1 MQRRTLLMEVAI
13 LTLFIACFASS
24 VYASYSTSIIYSKF
38 NSISWYTETLD
49 RNYTSVTID
58 IIPHLTFNQTGTPAA
73 KVAFMNET
81 TTVKGIIVLF
91 YKDNTEKVYLADGV
105 TEVQI
110 ATGTWTAGNITRI
123 VLASQKVTIT
133 DHYGV
138 EASEATILDGFSF
151 DKAFAN
157 VRAKGA
163 TAYTATDGY
172 IQVDVD
178 AGTAGMTSTIA
189 DWMPTLIQLMMLGM
203 AIGIIGKMGG
213 KW

>member
-1 MQRRTLLMEVAI
+1 MEVAI
-13 LTLFIACFASS
+13 LTLFIACFSAS

-38 NSISWYTETLD
+38 NTTDWYTETLD
-49 RNYTSVTID
+49 RNYTSVSID

-81 TTVKGIIVLF
+81 TDVKGIIVLF
-91 YKDNTEKVYLADGV
+91 YKDNTEKVYLADGI

-123 VLASQKVTIT
+123 VLGSQKVTIT
-133 DHYGV
+133 DHYGD
-138 EASEATILDGFSF
+138 ASEAEILSGFSF

-172 IQVDVD
+172 MQVDVGT
-178 AGTAGMTSTIA
+178 GTAGISGSITE
-189 DWMPTLIQLMMLGM
+189 WLPTLIELMMLGM
-203 AIGIIGKMGG
+203 AVGIIGRMGG

>member
-1 MQRRTLLMEVAI
+1 MEVII
-13 LTLFIACFASS
+13 LTLFTACFSVA

-38 NSISWYTETLD
+38 NDTEWYTETLD

-81 TTVKGIIVLF
+81 TDVKGIIVLF
-91 YKDNTEKVYLADGV
+91 YQDNTEKVYLADGV

-163 TAYTATDGY
+163 TAFTATDGY

-178 AGTAGMTSTIA
+178 AGTVGMTSTIA
-189 DWMPTLIQLMMLGM
+189 DWMPTLIELMMLGM
-203 AIGIIGKMGG
+203 TIGILGKMGG